1 MKREEFKQIAELR
14 IEEAKTLLQNGLYSG
29 AYYLAGYALECSI
42 KACLAKQISEH
53 NIPEKKFINDIYTHD
68 LRKLIKFDE
77 ELNES
82 FERFERENDPEFTI
96 NWAIVKDW
104 SEQSRYKMYDENQA
118 KELINAILNDN
129 GGILPW
135 VQQYW

>member
-1 MKREEFKQIAELR
+1 MCNFINYVNIYNFKTI
-14 IEEAKTLLQNGLYSG
+14 KH
-29 AYYLAGYALECSI
+29 CDI
-42 KACLAKQISEH
+42 KACKRINLFIARSALGISHIVEALSL
-53 NIPEKKFINDIYTHD
+53 FSHD

-82 FERFERENDPEFTI
+82 FERLERENDPEFTI

-118 KELINAILNDN
+118 KELINAILNKN